1 MIRFTRRLGPAVLTA
16 VLIAGGP
23 MAARAQQIALT
34 FDDLPSHSA
43 LPKGETRVGVAGR
56 IIAALD
62 EAGAPPSYGFI
73 NGGSVI
79 ADPEAHRVL
88 ALWVA
93 AGHPLGN
100 HTWTHLRLSDADHPA
115 FQNEVQLNEPLLAAL
130 MGEQNWRWFRYP
142 YLFEGG
148 TTESRTGIRAF
159 LAGRGY
165 KIASVTLSFDD
176 YAWNEPYARCADRGD
191 AAAIESLEASYLAA
205 AQASFIQARA
215 RSRAALGRDI
225 PYVLLMHLGAF
236 DARMLPRLLDQY
248 RRDGATFI
256 TLDEAES
263 DPFYRGDTVA
273 PFARDPVGLPS
284 RPGAPTGGS
293 FAPAELAS
301 LCQPG

>member
-1 MIRFTRRLGPAVLTA
+1 MIRFSRRHVGAALAAVL
-16 VLIAGGP
+16 LAGAP

-62 EAGAPPSYGFI
+62 EADAPPSYGFI

-79 ADPEAHRVL
+79 ADPEAQRVL

-100 HTWTHLRLSDADHPA
+100 HTWTHMRLSDADHAA
-115 FQNEVQLNEPLLAAL
+115 FQNEIQLNEPLLAAL

-148 TTESRTGIRAF
+148 TTESRAGIRTF

-191 AAAIESLEASYLAA
+191 TAAIEQLEVSYLAA
-205 AQASFIQARA
+205 AHASFIQARA

-256 TLDEAES
+256 TLDEAEA
-263 DPFYRGDTVA
+263 DPFYKGDTVA
-273 PFARDPVGLPS
+273 PFAGDPVGLPS
-284 RPGAPTGGS
+284 RPGEPTGGS
-293 FAPAELAS
+293 IAPADLAS